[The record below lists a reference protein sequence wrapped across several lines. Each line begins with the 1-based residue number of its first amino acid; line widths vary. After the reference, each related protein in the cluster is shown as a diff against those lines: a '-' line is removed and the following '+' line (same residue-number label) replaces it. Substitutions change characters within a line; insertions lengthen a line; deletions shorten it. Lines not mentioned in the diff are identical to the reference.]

1 MSGGRNSFA
10 AKRLFSAASVPNDRA
25 PTLDAGKLGRE
36 GVDRQLRHGP
46 LRAKARAAAALGR
59 VSALDHLDHQL
70 THDAAAASAQGA
82 PPVDPNHGP
91 RAELSASAEHGSQYD
106 RRRPAA
112 QAGGVTP
119 PHLFALSVGLNFLN
133 PIQAIHSRETMRTP
147 FDRLLRPGMRR
158 SLTKISP
165 SSLTWRAE
173 LTVSDQRIRWRWHE
187 RRRRGRLGASSSRS
201 SNRSLASKGR
211 GAAPS
216 VAISLATP
224 HRQTHKVRRPA
235 GSVRRI
241 AVQLPNAFP
250 LRSSTAAL
258 LVVPHRRRPARLHPF
273 AAPCPFIVAQT
284 LRLHP

>member
-1 MSGGRNSFA
+1 MRSTTTLAPSLSTLEADVEAQLAPVRGIERSQLRADWHRLESRYLPPRASSGRPTAPVIFPGYRRASFPPA
-10 AKRLFSAASVPNDRA
+10 THSGAPPLVHVRGAKLFRGETPFLSRLGAERPRPYARRRQARSRRCRPAASTWA
-25 PTLDAGKLGRE
+25 AQGE
-36 GVDRQLRHGP
+36 GG
-46 LRAKARAAAALGR
+46 AAAALGR

-147 FDRLLRPGMRR
+147 FDRLMRPGMRR

-173 LTVSDQRIRWRWHE
+173 LTVSDQRIEMAMAR
-187 RRRRGRLGASSSRS
+187 
-201 SNRSLASKGR
+201 
-211 GAAPS
+211 
-216 VAISLATP
+216 T
-224 HRQTHKVRRPA
+224 
-235 GSVRRI
+235 
-241 AVQLPNAFP
+241 
-250 LRSSTAAL
+250 TAA
-258 LVVPHRRRPARLHPF
+258 RPARGFVVKVEQPQLGE
-273 AAPCPFIVAQT
+273 
-284 LRLHP
+284 

>member
-10 AKRLFSAASVPNDRA
+10 AKRLFSAASVPDDRA
-25 PTLDAGKLGRE
+25 PALDAGKLGRE

-82 PPVDPNHGP
+82 SPVDPNHDP
-91 RAELSASAEHGSQYD
+91 RAELSASAQHGSQYD

-133 PIQAIHSRETMRTP
+133 PIRAIHSRETIPTRSTGSCGRDAAL
-147 FDRLLRPGMRR
+147 FDQD
-158 SLTKISP
+158 SP

-173 LTVSDQRIRWRWHE
+173 LTVSDQRIRWR
-187 RRRRGRLGASSSRS
+187 
-201 SNRSLASKGR
+201 
-211 GAAPS
+211 
-216 VAISLATP
+216 
-224 HRQTHKVRRPA
+224 
-235 GSVRRI
+235 
-241 AVQLPNAFP
+241 
-250 LRSSTAAL
+250 
-258 LVVPHRRRPARLHPF
+258 
-273 AAPCPFIVAQT
+273 
-284 LRLHP
+284 